1 MLFQITYQD
10 KTTKTDIIEDDAL
23 EKILKTLTT
32 LSLKVDSMGN
42 EIEKL
47 KTNEV
52 KLKFEAMTQIK
63 AQAVGLCY
71 GKKWQRLTISQDVV
85 DLYKANGITNMG
97 VPDPIPETLIALK
110 GSNIGI
116 ILSIPNDNLQA
127 LTDPNEAYK
136 WVVDNVISYIAQQ
149 VITKFRLQNRVK
161 VSTNI
166 ENRLLVNTILP
177 SESIFRKDVSSSINP
192 IIEFLKQN
200 NASLLA
206 NFYPYSA
213 YIREPD
219 RIGLRYA
226 LFTKPKAN
234 PSGYYN
240 LFDAMLDSVYYAIEN
255 AGGGNNMEIIVSG
268 SG

>member
-1 MLFQITYQD
+1 MKYL
-10 KTTKTDIIEDDAL
+10 
-23 EKILKTLTT
+23 
-32 LSLKVDSMGN
+32 LSMMEHLNWFPS
-42 EIEKL
+42 L
-47 KTNEV
+47 
-52 KLKFEAMTQIK
+52 Q
-63 AQAVGLCY
+63 
-71 GKKWQRLTISQDVV
+71 
-85 DLYKANGITNMG
+85 
-97 VPDPIPETLIALK
+97 
-110 GSNIGI
+110 
-116 ILSIPNDNLQA
+116 NL
-127 LTDPNEAYK
+127 
-136 WVVDNVISYIAQQ
+136 QQ

-192 IIEFLKQN
+192 IIDFLKQN

-268 SG
+268 SGWPSAGGRRANVRNAATYYTNLLKHVSQEKELHTSLEKLLKLICTLCLMKICREEQSLRDILECSIRIKLKSIIFLSSSIRSV